1 MAFKRP
7 TVRSRSAPPT
17 YETQRTAGSHWGRTP
32 TGGRLVFL
40 DQWEGAVIIGNTP
53 AGNPRRAPVCGCT
66 RSRKRPLQ
74 QTVRR

>member
-1 MAFKRP
+1 
-7 TVRSRSAPPT
+7 
-17 YETQRTAGSHWGRTP
+17 
-32 TGGRLVFL
+32 VFL